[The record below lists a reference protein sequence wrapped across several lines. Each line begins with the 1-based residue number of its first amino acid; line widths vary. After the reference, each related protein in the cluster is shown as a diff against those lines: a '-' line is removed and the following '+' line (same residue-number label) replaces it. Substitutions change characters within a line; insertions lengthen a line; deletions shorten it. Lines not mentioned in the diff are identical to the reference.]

1 MAPAAVS
8 SSLSSSWLK
17 LLGADGFGLHLLGSL
32 QVVNGGTVEGQK
44 VNQSAC
50 AAFDDEL
57 N

>member
-32 QVVNGGTVEGQK
+32 QVVYGGTAEGQK
-44 VNQSAC
+44 VNRSAR